1 MTTGEEVL
9 QKAEAA
15 FVKLHPLAAQG
26 NDVAPIT
33 RGELRTI
40 LDDLIAQ
47 LGQAAGAPDLQKV
60 RDDMAAFVTGIGQ
73 VTKRVVSL
81 EKAVSDLLQAGLKAP
96 KPDPVVQPPVDT
108 SGVDSLLKLTR
119 EQLLQVAKDHN
130 IDISAAD
137 GQPDEVLANLIA
149 ATLNVLSGSG
159 DGTGTG
165 NAA

>member
-40 LDDLIAQ
+40 LDDLIGQ

-60 RDDMAAFVTGIGQ
+60 REDMAAFVTGIGQ
-73 VTKRVVSL
+73 VTDRVANL
-81 EKAVSDLLQAGLKAP
+81 EKAVSGLLQAGVKAP
-96 KPDPVVQPPVDT
+96 EPDPAVQPPVDV
-108 SGVDSLLKLTR
+108 SGADSLVGLTR
-119 EQLLQVAKDHN
+119 EQLLQLAKDHN
-130 IDISAAD
+130 IDASAAD

-149 ATLNVLSGSG
+149 ATLNMVS
-159 DGTGTG
+159 GTGDAT
-165 NAA
+165 